1 MFANDTVDPASPN
14 KVYAPH
20 SIPQRM
26 GTSFCSSIFR
36 PSITYEMKP
45 RGATHVAAI
54 FRRGLLIAVT
64 NTGYLLL
71 YSFPLGR
78 DQTMPLS
85 EWTINAGVI
94 SKLLVD
100 EMNGRV
106 MMASLNGSISIFGI
120 EALNLLSNPPTQ
132 QLWVGGSGAP
142 SFVSV
147 AQCSWPEMG
156 GSKYLD
162 IDFILR
168 SEERDATLEAQV
180 QISHSACSI
189 YTQNSYCNTCTILI
203 VLYSV

>member
-1 MFANDTVDPASPN
+1 MTLWTLDPPTRS
-14 KVYAPH
+14 
-20 SIPQRM
+20 
-26 GTSFCSSIFR
+26 
-36 PSITYEMKP
+36 
-45 RGATHVAAI
+45 
-54 FRRGLLIAVT
+54 
-64 NTGYLLL
+64 
-71 YSFPLGR
+71 
-78 DQTMPLS
+78 MPLS
-85 EWTINAGVI
+85 PSLSTWGLASALLSSGVI

-168 SEERDATLEAQV
+168 SEERDATLEAQ
-180 QISHSACSI
+180 
-189 YTQNSYCNTCTILI
+189 
-203 VLYSV
+203 

>member
-1 MFANDTVDPASPN
+1 M
-14 KVYAPH
+14 
-20 SIPQRM
+20 
-26 GTSFCSSIFR
+26 
-36 PSITYEMKP
+36 
-45 RGATHVAAI
+45 
-54 FRRGLLIAVT
+54 
-64 NTGYLLL
+64 
-71 YSFPLGR
+71 
-78 DQTMPLS
+78 
-85 EWTINAGVI
+85 
-94 SKLLVD
+94 D

-120 EALNLLSNPPTQ
+120 EALNLLSKPPTQ

-142 SFVSV
+142 SFASV